1 MSGLRVLTDWGA
13 VCYCQ
18 PLGPDSGLG
27 VSCRSSCLTAV
38 GLLDKLWFILFHFSI
53 NFFSCSHSVRHSL
66 GLSWRFTPSPSS
78 SSSSV
83 FYDSSRNQRRWRAV
97 YTFTTLPHA
106 SLPSPHSKAI
116 CFEVFLTKKT
126 RSLRIDSPLLSSVF
140 LPASSSFVQVHR
152 CHLSL
157 LYPHGG
163 SEWNFIFRCYSR
175 VNLRPGRTVE
185 QHQSCTV
192 PGQGRQS
199 HGAFLGPGSW
209 FLTLWLSWSSSLRG
223 SVNVHTHRQRHTH
236 THTDR

>member
-1 MSGLRVLTDWGA
+1 MFWQTELLFVTVSLWVQTLVSVFPVGPRVS
-13 VCYCQ
+13 Q
-18 PLGPDSGLG
+18 
-27 VSCRSSCLTAV
+27 
-38 GLLDKLWFILFHFSI
+38 LLDCWTNSGSFCFIFPSTFLVVLI
-53 NFFSCSHSVRHSL
+53 
-66 GLSWRFTPSPSS
+66 LSDTAWGWAGGSSS

-106 SLPSPHSKAI
+106 SLPSPHLKAI

-126 RSLRIDSPLLSSVF
+126 RSLRIDSPFLSSVF

-185 QHQSCTV
+185 QYQSCTV

-199 HGAFLGPGSW
+199 HGAFLVPGSSP
-209 FLTLWLSWSSSLRG
+209 FDFPSLQV
-223 SVNVHTHRQRHTH
+223 SEAL
-236 THTDR
+236 